1 MQRGKLVVFEGSE
14 GAGKSTQLRLL
25 AGRLSAAGIP
35 VVPLREPGG
44 TPVGDSIRSILLD
57 PASDISP
64 AGEAFLFMAS
74 RAEIVRREIQPALKR
89 GDVVLMDRF
98 FLSTYAYQIA
108 GRGLAEAD
116 VRAANCL
123 ATDGLVADLTIVL
136 EVPFADGMRRAA
148 QRGARDRMES
158 TGDDFHSRVEK
169 AFAEAATPA
178 WQREHP
184 ECGPVIRVD
193 GTGSREEVF
202 GRVVAALLS
211 AMPDRFAALQE
222 EAGQ

>member
-1 MQRGKLVVFEGSE
+1 MERGKLVVFEGSE

-57 PASDISP
+57 PASHISP
-64 AGEAFLFMAS
+64 AGEALLFMAS

-108 GRGLAEAD
+108 GRGLPESE
-116 VRAANCL
+116 VRSANCL
-123 ATDGLVADLTIVL
+123 ATEGLVADLTIIL
-136 EVPFADGMRRAA
+136 NVPFADGMRRAA
-148 QRGARDRMES
+148 QRGAHDRIES
-158 TGDDFHSRVEK
+158 SGDDFYARVSG
-169 AFAEAATPA
+169 AFVEAATPE

-184 ECGPVIRVD
+184 ECGPVTSVD
-193 GTGSREEVF
+193 GTGSRDEVF
-202 GRVVAALLS
+202 DRVVAALLT
-211 AMPDRFAALQE
+211 AMPARFAALKE
-222 EAGQ
+222 ERA

>member
-1 MQRGKLVVFEGSE
+1 MERGKLVVFEGSE

-35 VVPLREPGG
+35 VVSLREPGG

-57 PASDISP
+57 PANDISA
-64 AGEAFLFMAS
+64 AGEALLFMSS

-108 GRGLAEAD
+108 GRGLSEAD

-123 ATDGLVADLTIVL
+123 ATDGLVADLTMIL
-136 EVPFADGMRRAA
+136 DIPFAAGMRRAT
-148 QRGARDRMES
+148 QRGAHDRMES
-158 TGDDFHSRVEK
+158 SGNDFHARVER
-169 AFAEAATPA
+169 AFAEASTPA

-184 ECGPVIRVD
+184 ECGPVVKVD

-202 GRVVAALLS
+202 GRVVAALLG
-211 AMPDRFAALQE
+211 AMPARFGALRE
-222 EAGQ
+222 EEVA

>member
-1 MQRGKLVVFEGSE
+1 MDRGQLVVFEGSE

-64 AGEAFLFMAS
+64 AGEALLFMAS
-74 RAEIVRREIQPALKR
+74 RAEIVRREIKPALKR

-108 GRGLAEAD
+108 GRGLPEAE
-116 VRAANCL
+116 VRSANCL
-123 ATDGLVADLTIVL
+123 AIDDVVADLTIVL
-136 EVPFADGMRRAA
+136 DIPFADGMRRAT

-158 TGDDFHSRVEK
+158 TGEDFHARVER
-169 AFAEAATPA
+169 AFAEAVTPA

-184 ECGPVIRVD
+184 ECGPVVKVD
-193 GTGSREEVF
+193 GTGSRDEVF
-202 GRVVAALLS
+202 SRVVEALLRT
-211 AMPDRFAALQE
+211 MPDRFAALRE
-222 EAGQ
+222 DAA